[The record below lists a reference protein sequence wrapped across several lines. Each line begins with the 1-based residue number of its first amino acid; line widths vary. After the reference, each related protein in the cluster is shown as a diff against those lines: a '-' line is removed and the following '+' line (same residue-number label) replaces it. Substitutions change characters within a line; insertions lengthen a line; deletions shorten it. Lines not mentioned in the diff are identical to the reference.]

1 MNALLKL
8 AGVVVLIAAAIGFV
22 ITVADSTACVQGLIH

>member
-1 MNALLKL
+1 MNLLLKF
-8 AGVVVLIAAAIGFV
+8 AAAIAIIGFAVGFV